1 MTAERSLL
9 EILGDCMRMGQPLPV
24 PLALSILRQ
33 VCDQLENALNMR
45 DAAGQQLWIMH
56 RDVAPANIFVA
67 DSGVV
72 RLVASSTPHGTPG
85 YLPPE
90 YVSAGM
96 FDPRGDVFA
105 VGAVAHE
112 MLTNRPLFWG
122 ADVNDTF
129 ARVMGLAIA
138 PPSSV
143 NPQVPPDVDGI
154 VLMALG
160 RDPQFRWQ
168 SIGMMRDGLLAAM
181 ERLGMFASA
190 PAPEPAAPAAPPESK
205 ATPPGHIPV
214 ELLET
219 HPAGSLPQPA
229 PSEQWC
235 DDTDHETQIS
245 KIPDNVPEL
254 PVIRMSPSPRPTPTP
269 PPEPVPPP
277 PPPPA
282 PDSIGLPAPVPVQ
295 RAFARPGTP
304 FPARSDGP
312 LEIDFPEATQI
323 GAIPLIQMGR
333 ETGVQP
339 IVSLVGEQPQRN
351 KPSSTTLPPPVA
363 MVSGVAMPDDDD
375 DKPSRKKLLLIVG
388 LGTAAVA
395 IAIVML
401 VVLDVF

>member
-1 MTAERSLL
+1 VTSDRSLL
-9 EILGDCMRMGQPLPV
+9 EILGDCMRANQPLPV

-33 VCDQLENALNMR
+33 VCDQLEAALNMR

-56 RDVAPANIFVA
+56 RDIAPANIFVA
-67 DSGVV
+67 NSGEV
-72 RLVASSTPHGTPG
+72 RLVASATPHGTPG

-105 VGAVAHE
+105 LGAVAHE

-122 ADVNDTF
+122 SDVNDTF

-138 PPSSV
+138 PPSAV
-143 NPQVPPDVDGI
+143 NPQVPPELDGI

-168 SIGMMRDGLLAAM
+168 SIGMMRDGLLSVM
-181 ERLGMFASA
+181 ERFGMFTPPPEPVVPA
-190 PAPEPAAPAAPPESK
+190 PAPPSI
-205 ATPPGHIPV
+205 TPPGHIPV
-214 ELLET
+214 SLIE
-219 HPAGSLPQPA
+219 PAPPVVADPLPQPA

-254 PVIRMSPSPRPTPTP
+254 PVIRMSPSPRPTPNP
-269 PPEPVPPP
+269 PPETRR
-277 PPPPA
+277 A
-282 PDSIGLPAPVPVQ
+282 PLEPFELPAPVPVQ

-304 FPARSDGP
+304 FPIKSDGP
-312 LEIDFPEATQI
+312 LELDFPEFTQI
-323 GAIPLIQMGR
+323 GEVPLIQESR
-333 ETGVQP
+333 ETGGQP
-339 IVSLVGEQPQRN
+339 IVALVGEQPLRQKASN
-351 KPSSTTLPPPVA
+351 PTLPPPMVT
-363 MVSGVAMPDDDD
+363 VSGVSMPDDDD
-375 DKPSRKKLLLIVG
+375 DKSSKKKLWLILG

-395 IAIVML
+395 GTIVML